1 MEFVATMEKLLSL
14 EIAEDFREW
23 DALVSQSP
31 YADTY
36 YRPGYVAAYRDE
48 STSIRG
54 LVLNSGSRR
63 FLLPLVFRS
72 LSTLPFAPEEPGF
85 DVITPYGYGGILPLE
100 AGPVSREEGAQL
112 VASLQAWCRLEDVVS
127 CFIRLH
133 SLEAQHLWFEGL
145 QADGVELQYSGP
157 TKTIEL
163 LEWDES
169 QAVPAS
175 LPKGRRKN
183 VRWARRKLS
192 FEVSTCDE
200 PASEAALQQFIEIY
214 ECTMDRRQA
223 SDFYYFP
230 KTYYREL
237 AKGLGRDM
245 AIVIARAQEKPA
257 AGALFFSDA
266 KYAHFHLSGSTD
278 EGRKLDASAAVIL
291 QGAEWARTRG
301 CTRLHLG
308 GGVTPNDSLCM
319 FKDAFGGKTFEFY
332 SLRVV
337 GDQARYLELLRR
349 RMDAGGSPLR
359 PNFFPEYRA

>member
-1 MEFVATMEKLLSL
+1 MVIAEKMLSL
-14 EIAEDFREW
+14 EVAEERREW
-23 DALVSQSP
+23 DALVRGSV

-36 YRPGYVAAYRDE
+36 YRPGYVAAYQEDGAD
-48 STSIRG
+48 IRG
-54 LVLNSGSRR
+54 LVLNVRARR
-63 FLLPLVFRS
+63 YLLPLVFRPLSS
-72 LSTLPFAPEEPGF
+72 LSFAADAAGF

-100 AGPVSREEGAQL
+100 EGTVSREDGIGL
-112 VASLQAWCRLEDVVS
+112 VAALQAWCRLEGVIS

-145 QADGVELQYSGP
+145 QADGVDLQYSGP

-169 QAVPAS
+169 QAVPTS

-183 VRWARRKLS
+183 MRWARRKLS

-200 PASEAALQQFIEIY
+200 PASEAALQQFVEIY
-214 ECTMDRRQA
+214 EGTMDRRQA

-230 KTYYREL
+230 KAYYREL

-257 AGALFFSDA
+257 AGALFFFDA
-266 KYAHFHLSGSTD
+266 KYAHFHLSGSTV

-308 GGVTPNDSLCM
+308 GGVTPNDSLFM

-349 RMDAGGSPLR
+349 RMNAGGSPLR